1 MKTITKIQ
9 VVLAIASFIAGTAF
23 GIAGFIVPPEGEI
36 HDSVLYLIAQF
47 FLLTASLF
55 GVGAL
60 FSTRYRKGVDERPA
74 GIESLSNV
82 PSNSRCDGTG
92 E

>member
-1 MKTITKIQ
+1 MKTITKFQLAI
-9 VVLAIASFIAGTAF
+9 AIASFLAAIAF
-23 GIAGFIVPPEGEI
+23 GIAGFVIPPPGEI

-47 FLLTASLF
+47 LLLTASLF

-60 FSTRYRKGVDERPA
+60 FTYNKF
-74 GIESLSNV
+74 
-82 PSNSRCDGTG
+82 SRSK

>member
-9 VVLAIASFIAGTAF
+9 TAIAIASFLAAIAFA
-23 GIAGFIVPPEGEI
+23 IAGFVTPPPGEI

-47 FLLTASLF
+47 LILTASIF
-55 GVGAL
+55 GVGSMIS
-60 FSTRYRKGVDERPA
+60 FNKFKGT
-74 GIESLSNV
+74 SK
-82 PSNSRCDGTG
+82 NS

>member
-9 VVLAIASFIAGTAF
+9 VAIAIASFIAGIGF

-55 GVGAL
+55 GVGAM
-60 FSTRYRKGVDERPA
+60 FSTRHRKGLDE
-74 GIESLSNV
+74 
-82 PSNSRCDGTG
+82 NSGT
-92 E
+92 